1 MSDAAARAA
10 AEELADAG
18 IVSRKRIGRG
28 TTGYLAEEVF
38 ELLITAERRLASTRW
53 DTRASE
59 PVRAVPGAA
68 QAVRAARAVLR

>member
-1 MSDAAARAA
+1 MPRPLTLDERVF
-10 AEELADAG
+10 D
-18 IVSRKRIGRG
+18 
-28 TTGYLAEEVF
+28 AEEVF

-68 QAVRAARAVLR
+68 RAAVR